1 MEKHRT
7 ANWRLILNSYIIRPF
22 LLALSLLSRIP
33 VKTGMASDLEWGRSS
48 GYFPFCGYILGFIAA
63 LPFMLLSFFGNN
75 AQLSIYAINILGA
88 FFFVAVL
95 AWLTKMFHIDG
106 FCDACD
112 AFTSTACT
120 KEERL
125 RIMKDPHSGTAA
137 NAYLSLLFIGK
148 MAAVYFVIIYGQFY
162 ATERFLMMYREQLNQ
177 HMTLLKVCRALAPLG
192 FLMAIP
198 VIARF
203 AMLLLAAT
211 SRYPREKGT
220 GAIIVGKVPVIFLV
234 LGFAW
239 LIPFGFLIPLKNIAL
254 AVLLSWFVLIY
265 WKIKAKSLLGGV
277 TGDILGACCET
288 AELAA
293 AFGLI
298 LPEILM

>member
-1 MEKHRT
+1 M
-7 ANWRLILNSYIIRPF
+7 NSFIIRPL
-22 LLALSLLSRIP
+22 LLALSLLTRIP
-33 VKTGMASDLEWGRSS
+33 VKTGVSGDLEWGRSS
-48 GYFPFCGYILGFIAA
+48 AYFPFCGYILGFIAA
-63 LPFMLLSFFGNN
+63 APFVFLSFFGNN
-75 AQLSIYAINILGA
+75 TQLAIYALNILGA

-112 AFTSTACT
+112 AFTSTASS
-120 KEERL
+120 KEDRL

-137 NAYLSLLFIGK
+137 NAYLALLFIGK
-148 MAAVYFVIIYGQFY
+148 MAAVYFVIIYGQIY
-162 ATERFLMMYREQLNQ
+162 ATERFLTIYRDQLNQ
-177 HMTLLKVCRALAPLG
+177 HMTLLKACRALVPLV
-192 FLMAIP
+192 FLLAIP

-203 AMLLLAAT
+203 AMLLLAAI

-220 GAIIVGKVPVIFLV
+220 GAIIVGKVPFPFIA
-234 LGFAW
+234 LGFIW
-239 LIPFGFLIPLKNIAL
+239 LIPFGFLIPLVNLTL
-254 AVLLSWFVLIY
+254 AVLLALGVLLY
-265 WKIKAKSLLGGV
+265 WKLKADKLLGGV

-298 LPEILM
+298 LPEIFM

>member
-1 MEKHRT
+1 
-7 ANWRLILNSYIIRPF
+7 LNSFIIRPF
-22 LLALSLLSRIP
+22 ILALSLLTRIP
-33 VKTGMASDLEWGRSS
+33 VKTGVSGDLEWGRSS

-75 AQLSIYAINILGA
+75 TQLAIYAVNILGA

-112 AFTSTACT
+112 AFTSTAST
-120 KEERL
+120 KGDRL

-148 MAAVYFVIIYGQFY
+148 MLAVYFVIIYGQVY
-162 ATERFLMMYREQLNQ
+162 ATERFLMIYREQLSQ
-177 HMTLLKVCRALAPLG
+177 HMTLLKACRALAPLG
-192 FLMAIP
+192 FLVAIP

-203 AMLLLAAT
+203 AMLFLAAIG
-211 SRYPREKGT
+211 RYPREAGT
-220 GAIIVGKVPVIFLV
+220 GAIIVGKVPVVFLV
-234 LGFAW
+234 VGFIW
-239 LIPFGFLIPLKNIAL
+239 LVPFGFLIPLINLAL
-254 AVLLSWFVLIY
+254 AVLLSWFVLMY
-265 WKIKAKSLLGGV
+265 WKVKAGRLLGGV

-298 LPEILM
+298 LPEMLM

>member
-1 MEKHRT
+1 M
-7 ANWRLILNSYIIRPF
+7 NSFIIRPF
-22 LLALSLLSRIP
+22 ILALSLLTRIP
-33 VKTGMASDLEWGRSS
+33 VKTGVSGDLEWGRSS

-75 AQLSIYAINILGA
+75 TQLAIYAVNILGA

-112 AFTSTACT
+112 AFTSTAST
-120 KEERL
+120 KGDRL

-148 MAAVYFVIIYGQFY
+148 MLAVYFVIIYGQVY
-162 ATERFLMMYREQLNQ
+162 ATERFLMIYREQLSQ
-177 HMTLLKVCRALAPLG
+177 HMTLLKACRALAPLG
-192 FLMAIP
+192 FLVAIP

-203 AMLLLAAT
+203 AMLFLAAIG
-211 SRYPREKGT
+211 RYPREAGT
-220 GAIIVGKVPVIFLV
+220 GAIIVGKVPVVFLV
-234 LGFAW
+234 VGFIW
-239 LIPFGFLIPLKNIAL
+239 LVPFGFLIPLINLAL
-254 AVLLSWFVLIY
+254 AVLLSWFVLMY
-265 WKIKAKSLLGGV
+265 WKVKAGRLLGGV

-298 LPEILM
+298 LPEMLM

>member
-1 MEKHRT
+1 MK
-7 ANWRLILNSYIIRPF
+7 SFIIRPF
-22 LLALSLLSRIP
+22 LLALSLLTRIP
-33 VKTGMASDLEWGRSS
+33 VKTGVAGDLEWGRSS
-48 GYFPFCGYILGFIAA
+48 GYFPLCGYMLGFIATV
-63 LPFMLLSFFGNN
+63 PFMVLSFFGNN
-75 AQLSIYAINILGA
+75 TQLANYAINILGA

-112 AFTSTACT
+112 AFTSTAST
-120 KEERL
+120 KEDRL

-148 MAAVYFVIIYGQFY
+148 MLAVYFVIIYGQVY
-162 ATERFLMMYREQLNQ
+162 ATERFLIMHREQLNQ
-177 HMTLLKVCRALAPLG
+177 HITLLKACRALAPLG

-211 SRYPREKGT
+211 GRYPREKGT
-220 GAIIVGKVPVIFLV
+220 GAIIVGKVPYVFLI
-234 LGFAW
+234 LGFIW
-239 LIPFGFLIPLKNIAL
+239 LIPFGFLVPLWNLAL
-254 AVLLSWFVLIY
+254 AVLLSWAVLLY
-265 WKIKAKSLLGGV
+265 WKIKAEKLLGGV

-298 LPEILM
+298 LPEILT

>member
-1 MEKHRT
+1 MG
-7 ANWRLILNSYIIRPF
+7 NFIIRPF
-22 LLALSLLSRIP
+22 LLALSLLTRIP
-33 VKTGMASDLEWGRSS
+33 VKTGVCGDLEWGRSS

-75 AQLSIYAINILGA
+75 TQLSAYAINILGA

-112 AFTSTACT
+112 AFTSTAST
-120 KEERL
+120 KEDRL
-125 RIMKDPHSGTAA
+125 RIMKDPHPGTAA

-148 MAAVYFVIIYGQFY
+148 MLAVYFVIIYGQFY
-162 ATERFLMMYREQLNQ
+162 ATERFLMLYREQLNQ
-177 HMTLLKVCRALAPLG
+177 HMNLLKVCRALAPLG
-192 FLMAIP
+192 FLVAIP

-211 SRYPREKGT
+211 GRYPREKGT
-220 GAIIVGKVPVIFLV
+220 GAIIVGKVPVVFLI
-234 LGFAW
+234 LGFIW
-239 LIPFGFLIPLKNIAL
+239 LVPLGFLIPLRSLGL
-254 AVLLSWFVLIY
+254 AILLSWFVLMY
-265 WKIKAKSLLGGV
+265 WKIKADRLLGGV

>member
-1 MEKHRT
+1 M
-7 ANWRLILNSYIIRPF
+7 NSFVIRPF

-33 VKTGMASDLEWGRSS
+33 VKTGVAGDLEWGRSS

-75 AQLSIYAINILGA
+75 AQLSNYAINILGA
-88 FFFVAVL
+88 FFFVSVL

-112 AFTSTACT
+112 AFTSTAST
-120 KEERL
+120 KEDRL
-125 RIMKDPHSGTAA
+125 RIMKDPHSGAAA

-192 FLMAIP
+192 FLVAIP

-203 AMLLLAAT
+203 AMLFLAAIG
-211 SRYPREKGT
+211 RYPREKGT
-220 GAIIVGKVPVIFLV
+220 GAIIVGKVPVVFLV
-234 LGFAW
+234 LGFIW
-239 LIPFGFLIPLKNIAL
+239 LIPFGFLIPLRSLAL
-254 AVLLSWFVLIY
+254 AVLLSGIVLMY
-265 WKIKAKSLLGGV
+265 WKIKAGKLLGGV

-288 AELAA
+288 AELAV

-298 LPEILM
+298 LPEIFM

>member
-1 MEKHRT
+1 MK
-7 ANWRLILNSYIIRPF
+7 NFIIRPF
-22 LLALSLLSRIP
+22 LLALSLLTRIP
-33 VKTGMASDLEWGRSS
+33 VKTEAAGDLEWGRSS

-63 LPFMLLSFFGNN
+63 VPFMLLSFFGNN
-75 AQLSIYAINILGA
+75 SQLANYAINILGA

-112 AFTSTACT
+112 AFTSTAFT
-120 KEERL
+120 KEDRL

-148 MAAVYFVIIYGQFY
+148 MLAVYFVIIYGQVY
-162 ATERFLMMYREQLNQ
+162 ATERFFMMYREQLNQ
-177 HMTLLKVCRALAPLG
+177 NMTLLKACRALAPLG

-203 AMLLLAAT
+203 EMLLLAAT
-211 SRYPREKGT
+211 GRYPREKGT
-220 GAIIVGKVPVIFLV
+220 GAIIVGKVPFVFLV
-234 LGFAW
+234 LGFIW
-239 LIPFGFLIPLKNIAL
+239 LIPFGFLVPLGNLAL
-254 AVLLSWFVLIY
+254 AVLLSWAVVLY
-265 WKIKAKSLLGGV
+265 WKIKAGKLLGGV

-298 LPEILM
+298 LPEILT

>member
-1 MEKHRT
+1 M
-7 ANWRLILNSYIIRPF
+7 NSYIIRPF
-22 LLALSLLSRIP
+22 LLALSLLTRIP
-33 VKTGMASDLEWGRSS
+33 VKTGFAGDLEWGRSS
-48 GYFPFCGYILGFIAA
+48 AYFPFCGYILGFISA
-63 LPFMLLSFFGNN
+63 LPFTLLSFFGNSSQQAN
-75 AQLSIYAINILGA
+75 YAINVLGA
-88 FFFVAVL
+88 FFFVALL

-112 AFTSTACT
+112 AFTSTAST
-120 KEERL
+120 KEDRL

-148 MAAVYFVIIYGQFY
+148 MAAVYLVIIYVQIY
-162 ATERFLMMYREQLNQ
+162 ATERFLMLYRGEMNQ
-177 HMTLLKVCRALAPLG
+177 HMTLLKACRTLAPVV

-203 AMLLLAAT
+203 AMLLLAAIG
-211 SRYPREKGT
+211 RYPREKGT
-220 GAIIVGKVPVIFLV
+220 GAIIVGKVPVVFLV
-234 LGFAW
+234 TGFLW
-239 LIPFGFLIPLKNIAL
+239 LIPFGFLIPMRNLAL
-254 AVLLSWFVLIY
+254 AVLLSWIVLLY
-265 WKIKAKSLLGGV
+265 WKIKSGKLLGGV

-293 AFGLI
+293 ALGLI